1 MGTVVYLVI
10 DVLKPYD
17 PPLVDFAERIEEADA
32 VERVAVNVLE
42 RDDEVQNVEVSLQG
56 EDIDQGRIT
65 EIVENQGAS
74 VHSVDQV
81 VCGQPLDGLERLIS
95 DRPSAGH
102 E

>member
-1 MGTVVYLVI
+1 MGTVVYLVV

-17 PPLVDFAERIEEADA
+17 PPLVDFAERLEGADA
-32 VERVAVNVLE
+32 VERVAVTVLE

-56 EDIDQGRIT
+56 EDIEQERIIET
-65 EIVENQGAS
+65 VENQGAS

-81 VCGQPLDGLERLIS
+81 VCGQPFDGIERLIS

>member
-1 MGTVVYLVI
+1 MGSVVYLVV

-17 PPLVDFAERIEEADA
+17 PSLVDFAERIEEADA
-32 VERVAVNVLE
+32 VERAAVTVLE

-56 EDIDQGRIT
+56 EDIDQDRIT

-81 VCGQPLDGLERLIS
+81 VCGQRLDDIEKLLGVRQ
-95 DRPSAGH
+95 SADH

>member
-1 MGTVVYLVI
+1 MGSVVYLVV

-17 PPLVDFAERIEEADA
+17 PSLVDFAERLEEADA
-32 VERVAVNVLE
+32 VDRVSVNVLE

-56 EDIDQGRIT
+56 EDIDQERIT

-81 VCGQPLDGLERLIS
+81 ICGQPLNGVERLFS